1 MVEYS
6 ADVGNGLHEH
16 ERVTFFTAQAR
27 RKTLVIVPNP
37 AEVEDT
43 RWISP
48 KELAREIASKSP
60 LAIHGSK
67 VMINYARDHSI
78 ADGLDYVA
86 TWQAG
91 MFNPTVDLYESFR
104 ARQEKR
110 DPVYDDLLPAR
121 KAM

>member
-1 MVEYS
+1 
-6 ADVGNGLHEH
+6 
-16 ERVTFFTAQAR
+16 
-27 RKTLVIVPNP
+27 
-37 AEVEDT
+37 
-43 RWISP
+43 
-48 KELAREIASKSP
+48 
-60 LAIHGSK
+60 
-67 VMINYARDHSI
+67 MINYARDHSI

-91 MFNPTVDLYESFR
+91 MFNPTVDMYESFR